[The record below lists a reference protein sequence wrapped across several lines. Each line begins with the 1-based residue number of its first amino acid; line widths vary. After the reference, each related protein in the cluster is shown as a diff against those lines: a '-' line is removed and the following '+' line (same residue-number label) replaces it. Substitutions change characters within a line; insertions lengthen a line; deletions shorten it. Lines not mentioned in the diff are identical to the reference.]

1 MLLFRVHSFVFRHV
15 YLFGC
20 QVHPPIFFWK
30 FVEKSRLIMR
40 RLLMATLSWVRENP
54 KVVVYCP
61 LFSSR
66 ERNVAEVRS
75 AVVFC
80 CQPNLK
86 NMSQNAESFPLFQVN
101 IQKKIIPPIYSSQN
115 QTIQLFVDPP
125 KKNQKNVGLLFPK
138 RDPPLSPVC
147 VFFFGSKTAPNHLPP
162 LDPPGPHVIK
172 IALSIREVA
181 ANEAPKASA
190 HPGPRSIRSAG
201 CSTGCRGGPLGG
213 G

>member
-1 MLLFRVHSFVFRHV
+1 
-15 YLFGC
+15 
-20 QVHPPIFFWK
+20 
-30 FVEKSRLIMR
+30 MR

-101 IQKKIIPPIYSSQN
+101 IQKIFETTYSSEN
-115 QTIQLFVDPP
+115 
-125 KKNQKNVGLLFPK
+125 
-138 RDPPLSPVC
+138 
-147 VFFFGSKTAPNHLPP
+147 
-162 LDPPGPHVIK
+162 
-172 IALSIREVA
+172 
-181 ANEAPKASA
+181 
-190 HPGPRSIRSAG
+190 
-201 CSTGCRGGPLGG
+201 
-213 G
+213 